1 MNEKNI
7 GCILYKVTDYAFSGW
22 AAIASIKRADEF

>member
-7 GCILYKVTDYAFSGW
+7 GWLLYKVTDYAFSCL
-22 AAIASIKRADEF
+22 AAMASIQRADEF

>member
-7 GCILYKVTDYAFSGW
+7 GWLLYKVTDYAFCCL
-22 AAIASIKRADEF
+22 AAMAPIQPTAEF

>member
-7 GCILYKVTDYAFSGW
+7 GWLLYKVTDYAFCCL
-22 AAIASIKRADEF
+22 AAMASIQRTVEY